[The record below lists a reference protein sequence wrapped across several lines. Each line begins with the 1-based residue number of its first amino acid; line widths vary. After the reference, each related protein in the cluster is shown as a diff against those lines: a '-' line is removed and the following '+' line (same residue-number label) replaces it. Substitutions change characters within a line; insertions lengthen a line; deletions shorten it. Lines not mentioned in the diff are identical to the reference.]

1 MPKSSA
7 AGMDRLG
14 SVPLAG
20 VHSPEARCPLRG
32 AAARVS
38 ASWTSVGQV
47 SETSHTS
54 PSRPAT

>member
-7 AGMDRLG
+7 AGIKRIG
-14 SVPLAG
+14 SAAFVGAR
-20 VHSPEARCPLRG
+20 SPKLRCSLRG

-38 ASWTSVGQV
+38 ASWTSAGQV
-47 SETSHTS
+47 SETSQTS